1 MTVTAVGG
9 TVESITLARDHGRY
23 PMTGALYDVGG
34 HRLHLDCTGTG
45 SPTVVLENGL
55 NEISPL
61 WSALTARSPAPPGS
75 APTTGPVRAGATTP
89 TAPRTAAVAADL
101 HTLLAR
107 AGEHGP
113 YVLAGH
119 SSGGTYAMTYAARY
133 PAQVAGMV
141 LLDSSSP
148 HQYTD
153 QPDFAGTFAMMRRLL
168 PVMPALARVGALHLV
183 PASTSTALPPNAAAQ
198 VQAFATSPRGAR
210 NMRDEQA
217 AARRRCSPRR
227 RR

>member
-1 MTVTAVGG
+1 MP
-9 TVESITLARDHGRY
+9 GRLLRRGRA
-23 PMTGALYDVGG
+23 PP
-34 HRLHLDCTGTG
+34 HLDCTGTG

-55 NEISPL
+55 SEISPL
-61 WSALTARSPAPPGS
+61 WSAITAQVAR
-75 APTTGPVRAGATTP
+75 TTRVCAYDRAGQGWSDDVAHP
-89 TAPRTAAVAADL
+89 QDGVAVAADL
-101 HTLLAR
+101 HALLAR

-119 SSGGTYAMTYAARY
+119 SSGGTLAMTYAARY
-133 PAQVAGMV
+133 PAQVAGLV

-153 QPDFAGTFAMMRRLL
+153 QPDFAGTYAMMRRLL

-183 PASTSTALPPNAAAQ
+183 PASASTALSPERRSAGPGVRDQPPRRPQ
-198 VQAFATSPRGAR
+198 H
-210 NMRDEQA
+210 
-217 AARRRCSPRR
+217 ARRAGPSSVSCSPRR